1 MGVVFWTNLIEW
13 YRVTLSHCLQVKV
26 IFGDDRERI
35 GTLINID
42 DPDGIIKMEQTEQLK
57 ILPLKFLAK
66 IGQTVWAQINNHY
79 VHCTPLYCEME
90 FKMWNGV
97 YI

>member
-1 MGVVFWTNLIEW
+1 MVSRDPI
-13 YRVTLSHCLQVKV
+13 HCLQVKV

-66 IGQTVWAQINNHY
+66 IGQTV
-79 VHCTPLYCEME
+79 
-90 FKMWNGV
+90 
-97 YI
+97 